1 MSADSR
7 RDARLPRQ
15 VAILRMVFGVIWAID
30 ALFKWRP
37 TFLHTYLAQV
47 EAAQHGQPVW
57 LLPLFRGAETV
68 IRLDPYAFALATA
81 IIESLTALGLILG
94 LARRLGYLVGAGF
107 GVLVWIFAEGFGGPY
122 TAGST
127 DIGAGII
134 YAVVFLALYG
144 LDRAVGPGP
153 WAVDTWIARRR
164 RGWMRVAEPAAPDQ
178 PAPMA

>member
-1 MSADSR
+1 M
-7 RDARLPRQ
+7 
-15 VAILRMVFGVIWAID
+15 LRIAFGVIWAID

-37 TFLHTYLAQV
+37 AFLHTYLTQV
-47 EAAQHGQPVW
+47 EAAQQGQPTW
-57 LLPLFRGAETV
+57 LVPLFHGAEAV

-107 GVLVWIFAEGFGGPY
+107 SILVWIFAEGFGGPY

-127 DIGAGII
+127 DIGTGII
-134 YAVVFLALYG
+134 YAVVFFALYG

-153 WAVDTWIARRR
+153 WAVDTWIERRR
-164 RGWMRVAEPAAPDQ
+164 QAWMRVAEPSVPDQ
-178 PAPMA
+178 SAPMA